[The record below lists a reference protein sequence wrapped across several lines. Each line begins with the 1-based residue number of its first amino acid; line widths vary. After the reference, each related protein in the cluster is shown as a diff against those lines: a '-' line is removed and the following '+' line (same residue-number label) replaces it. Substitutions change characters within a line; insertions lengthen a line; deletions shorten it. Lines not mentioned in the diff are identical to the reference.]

1 MTKGLELMTRKK
13 QKKMTM
19 RCPKK
24 LKKELSLDTEGYP
37 RCFGTPDAEKGSGSK
52 DALTKGCALEN
63 DTLLT
68 KEGLANDI
76 LLTKEGH
83 PPSFLRRRTGQF
95 ALANRARSDLP
106 IHANNEEL
114 KEELG
119 IMKRPARKK
128 GAKKTMKKPS
138 SLTKGSGKVKKD
150 KQDLVTTSSASAGG
164 KPWTKLRVTTPK
176 KPPWRVYICGTKA
189 KGGTGK
195 LSLIVQTTQVGHPRY
210 VEIMGEIKQKL
221 EQEHLSKQEA
231 IDLRDHWYKTW

>member
-1 MTKGLELMTRKK
+1 M
-13 QKKMTM
+13 
-19 RCPKK
+19 
-24 LKKELSLDTEGYP
+24 KKELSLDTEGYP

-83 PPSFLRRRTGQF
+83 PPSFLRRRTGQL

-106 IHANNEEL
+106 TNNEEL

-119 IMKRPARKK
+119 IMKRPAGKK
-128 GAKKTMKKPS
+128 QANKKLKKPS
-138 SLTKGSGKVKKD
+138 SLTKGSGKVKD
-150 KQDLVTTSSASAGG
+150 KHEKSTKSSASAGG
-164 KPWTKLRVTTPK
+164 GPWTKLRVTTPK

-189 KGGTGK
+189 KGGKGNM
-195 LSLIVQTTQVGHPRY
+195 SLIVQTTHVGHPMY
-210 VEIMGEIKQKL
+210 VEIMGEIKLML

-231 IDLRDHWYKTW
+231 IDLRDHLYKTW